1 MKILIAEDEPVTRA
15 KLETL
20 LQKWGYDVT
29 SAADGDEAWRVLQA
43 DIDIDTIIT
52 DYQMPGLNGDELCR
66 KARAELR
73 DRSLY
78 ILLLTAVKVSREDLI
93 TGLLAGADD
102 YVHKPFDNAEL
113 NARMQVARRVVG
125 LQDEL
130 RQRVRQLEEAAA
142 TIKQLQGL
150 LPICSYCKRIRD
162 DKNYWVQ
169 VEQYMSTRAEVRFTH
184 GICPECLANERA
196 KIRTRKP
203 AA

>member
-20 LQKWGYDVT
+20 LQKWGYDLA
-29 SAADGDEAWRVLQA
+29 SASDGEEAWRMLHA
-43 DIDIDTIIT
+43 DLDIDTVIT
-52 DYQMPGLNGDELCR
+52 DYQMPGMDGDELCR
-66 KARAELR
+66 RARAELR

-102 YVHKPFDNAEL
+102 YVRKPFDNAEL

-130 RQRVRQLEEAAA
+130 RQRVRQLEVAAA

-169 VEQYMSTRAEVRFTH
+169 VEHYMSTHGEVRFTH
-184 GICPECLANERA
+184 GICPECLAAQRA
-196 KIRTRKP
+196 KIKKP

>member
-1 MKILIAEDEPVTRA
+1 MKILIAEDEPVTQA

-29 SAADGDEAWRVLQA
+29 TANDGVEAWHVLQT
-43 DIDIDTIIT
+43 DLDIDTVIT
-52 DYQMPGLNGDELCR
+52 DYQMPGMDGDELCR
-66 KARAELR
+66 RARAELR
-73 DRSLY
+73 HRSLY

-102 YVHKPFDNAEL
+102 YVRKPFDNAEL

-169 VEQYMSTRAEVRFTH
+169 VEQYMIAHAEIRFTH

-196 KIRTRKP
+196 KIRNRKP